1 MAASHGSTALL
12 HRRLADTASL
22 ASGSSSF
29 FVPSLDPSF
38 SPSLPYRHQRS
49 SVDFPSDQQPDR
61 FVPAGSRAAAEC
73 GRSRG
78 AIASVCHAVASGG
91 SDGGSGG
98 GATYARSWR
107 NRGESA
113 RARVTIARVGI
124 SMSGLSLGGSYSGG
138 SGSVLGS
145 GEAQQGWQQLRRPQQ
160 QQQQKLGGRRG
171 VLPQRRPSAELLSEE
186 RRKKELER
194 AIREARGK
202 GGAEGLAEA
211 LQIEPPAQP
220 QWPFWRKKRESSS
233 GEARMLTRRIVEL
246 GKRRQ
251 LDQVFQLLDDA
262 KRSKK
267 AVNMITMNAA
277 MAACVNCGD
286 IDRAL
291 DLFDDMTGDGGT
303 GVDSITYGTLLKGL
317 GRAKRLDDAFEV
329 LEAMEDGTAPGR
341 PELTAVHL
349 NTLVNACADA
359 GDARRAMSVVQ
370 RYKRAFSGAIGPSA
384 FTYNLLL
391 KGYAR
396 SDNPLEALSVA
407 EEMHLQ
413 GLQWERV
420 TFNCLI
426 LACVRAGDMDRALDL
441 LQDMKAEALRRGDDD
456 VLPDAVTYTT
466 IIKGLAE
473 EGDIEALRDVVA
485 DMKRASC
492 VRSPAG
498 PSQPHCDALLAADG
512 AEAGV
517 RSAVSEVTRSSG
529 VPGAS
534 SGASHGSSGGASS
547 NPLVMDRVAYTAIID
562 AFIAV
567 GSPEDALQCMAEL
580 EELGR
585 TDRSMRPRAHV
596 FLSLMRCLAAAGD
609 LPSTQQLAARLVRD
623 AGGRVWPEERAEA
636 AELVLEAATCAG
648 EMGVAARL
656 LDQMEAMHGHQL
668 RMSLRGMQAVVQ
680 LMAATGAGFERFTP
694 IGIRQEV
701 PRTLSLRDTVQSVMV
716 PLADVAVAHPD
727 QSLAELRSAR
737 PDLMPAD
744 VIPVINGA
752 DECVGVLRVPSD
764 AMDPTTLVS
773 HLMLPPPPSL
783 SCLSTVS
790 EAALLLSSRRT
801 PLAAVVA
808 GSARMRYGLAKEAV
822 QRGAGEER
830 RVVGFVRAEAVFE
843 GHGGCWWHSG
853 EREEVGDGGEDV
865 AGVEGGDVPLG
876 EAVEPEPRV
885 NGKSWKEQLTW
896 HMRNSALAL
905 VLFSAPFLAALAS
918 PLTPCPATRLRLA
931 PPTATAAT
939 LSASPA
945 SQETNQE
952 DSSAPGSTAAHSAST
967 TTDHHSTA
975 HATDGAVETGTVNIA
990 SVTTTPPTSATAT
1003 PSTHPS
1009 PPHSTASLPLAATS
1023 PNLASIWQRVIGSTS
1038 EWVPRP
1044 VDGQIG
1050 LQVGPPSP
1058 LFSLSETQAHGDHS
1072 LSPGGGDHSPYD
1084 SSLSAQDW
1092 QQQGQRLGETG
1103 IGALLSPGGPWGRL
1117 VREWRWARV
1126 QYLWDVLLERHPVV
1140 YIMLLMT
1147 MCTTLVFLGG
1157 FLFHT
1162 FRRHKSLGEDMWDA
1176 WSALVSSSS
1185 HLKESTQEGRVIGI
1199 MLTLGGLFFYSLLT
1213 STMTAQFKLRMEWLR
1228 EGAHSQ

>member
-1 MAASHGSTALL
+1 MAASHGLTALL

-29 FVPSLDPSF
+29 FVPSLDPSLT
-38 SPSLPYRHQRS
+38 PSLSHRHQRS
-49 SVDFPSDQQPDR
+49 SVDFPSDQQLDR
-61 FVPAGSRAAAEC
+61 FVPAGTRAAAEC

-78 AIASVCHAVASGG
+78 ARAGTCHAVASGG

-98 GATYARSWR
+98 GANYARSWR
-107 NRGESA
+107 NKGESA

-138 SGSVLGS
+138 SGSISGS
-145 GEAQQGWQQLRRPQQ
+145 GEAQQGWQQQRRPQQ
-160 QQQQKLGGRRG
+160 QQRPGGRRG

-186 RRKKELER
+186 RRKKEVER
-194 AIREARGK
+194 AMREARGK

-262 KRSKK
+262 KRSRK

-291 DLFDDMTGDGGT
+291 DLFDDMTADGGT

-466 IIKGLAE
+466 IIKGLSE
-473 EGDIEALRDVVA
+473 EGDIDALRDVVA
-485 DMKRASC
+485 DMKRANC

-498 PSQPHCDALLAADG
+498 PSQPHCRALLAAEG
-512 AEAGV
+512 PSGV
-517 RSAVSEVTRSSG
+517 AAIGGEEGVSSAVIPVTSSSAGSAVIDGSSTGSSTGSSG
-529 VPGAS
+529 V
-534 SGASHGSSGGASS
+534 ASS

-562 AFIAV
+562 AFVAV

-585 TDRSMRPRAHV
+585 ADRGMRPRAHV
-596 FLSLMRCLAAAGD
+596 FLSLMRSLAAAGD
-609 LPSTQQLAARLVRD
+609 LPSTQQLAGRLVRD

-636 AELVLEAATCAG
+636 AELVLEAATRAG

-694 IGIRQEV
+694 IGIRQE
-701 PRTLSLRDTVQSVMV
+701 LSLRDTVQSVMV

-727 QSLAELRSAR
+727 QSLAELRSAW

-752 DECVGVLRVPSD
+752 DECVGVLRVPSH
-764 AMDPTTLVS
+764 AVDPTTLIT

-790 EAALLLSSRRT
+790 EAALLLSSCRT

-853 EREEVGDGGEDV
+853 EQREEGDVVEEV
-865 AGVEGGDVPLG
+865 AALEGGDVPLG
-876 EAVEPEPRV
+876 EA
-885 NGKSWKEQLTW
+885 
-896 HMRNSALAL
+896 
-905 VLFSAPFLAALAS
+905 
-918 PLTPCPATRLRLA
+918 
-931 PPTATAAT
+931 
-939 LSASPA
+939 
-945 SQETNQE
+945 
-952 DSSAPGSTAAHSAST
+952 
-967 TTDHHSTA
+967 
-975 HATDGAVETGTVNIA
+975 DGGE
-990 SVTTTPPTSATAT
+990 
-1003 PSTHPS
+1003 
-1009 PPHSTASLPLAATS
+1009 
-1023 PNLASIWQRVIGSTS
+1023 
-1038 EWVPRP
+1038 
-1044 VDGQIG
+1044 
-1050 LQVGPPSP
+1050 
-1058 LFSLSETQAHGDHS
+1058 F
-1072 LSPGGGDHSPYD
+1072 GG
-1084 SSLSAQDW
+1084 
-1092 QQQGQRLGETG
+1092 
-1103 IGALLSPGGPWGRL
+1103 
-1117 VREWRWARV
+1117 
-1126 QYLWDVLLERHPVV
+1126 
-1140 YIMLLMT
+1140 
-1147 MCTTLVFLGG
+1147 
-1157 FLFHT
+1157 
-1162 FRRHKSLGEDMWDA
+1162 
-1176 WSALVSSSS
+1176 SSSDS
-1185 HLKESTQEGRVIGI
+1185 D
-1199 MLTLGGLFFYSLLT
+1199 SLC
-1213 STMTAQFKLRMEWLR
+1213 SCVKA
-1228 EGAHSQ
+1228 A

>member
-1 MAASHGSTALL
+1 
-12 HRRLADTASL
+12 
-22 ASGSSSF
+22 
-29 FVPSLDPSF
+29 
-38 SPSLPYRHQRS
+38 
-49 SVDFPSDQQPDR
+49 
-61 FVPAGSRAAAEC
+61 
-73 GRSRG
+73 
-78 AIASVCHAVASGG
+78 
-91 SDGGSGG
+91 
-98 GATYARSWR
+98 
-107 NRGESA
+107 
-113 RARVTIARVGI
+113 
-124 SMSGLSLGGSYSGG
+124 MSGLSLGGSYSGG
-138 SGSVLGS
+138 SGSIS
-145 GEAQQGWQQLRRPQQ
+145 STGEAQQGWQQQRRPQQ
-160 QQQQKLGGRRG
+160 QQQQQRPGGRRG

-186 RRKKELER
+186 RRKKEVER
-194 AIREARGK
+194 AMREARGK

-251 LDQVFQLLDDA
+251 LDQVFQLLEDA

-291 DLFDDMTGDGGT
+291 DLFDDMTADGGT

-466 IIKGLAE
+466 IIKGLSE
-473 EGDIEALRDVVA
+473 EGDLEALRDVVA

-498 PSQPHCDALLAADG
+498 PSLPHCHTLLAADG
-512 AEAGV
+512 GEEGVSSPASTVTSSTGVAG
-517 RSAVSEVTRSSG
+517 SSTG
-529 VPGAS
+529 VVDGS
-534 SGASHGSSGGASS
+534 STGSSTGSSSGGGTSS
-547 NPLVMDRVAYTAIID
+547 NPLGMDRVAYTAIID

-585 TDRSMRPRAHV
+585 ADRSMRPRAHV
-596 FLSLMRCLAAAGD
+596 FLSLMRSLAAAGD

-636 AELVLEAATCAG
+636 AELVLEAATRAG
-648 EMGVAARL
+648 EMDVAARL
-656 LDQMEAMHGHQL
+656 LDEMEAMHGHQL

-680 LMAATGAGFERFTP
+680 LMAATGTGFERFTP

-701 PRTLSLRDTVQSVMV
+701 PKTLSLRDTVQSVMV

-752 DECVGVLRVPSD
+752 DECVGVLRVPSL
-764 AMDPTTLVS
+764 AMDPTALIS

-783 SCLSTVS
+783 SCLSTIS
-790 EAALLLSSRRT
+790 EAALLLSSRRI

-808 GSARMRYGLAKEAV
+808 GSARMRYGLAKEAA
-822 QRGAGEER
+822 QRSSGEER

-853 EREEVGDGGEDV
+853 EQREGENGVAAVESGDVPFVE
-865 AGVEGGDVPLG
+865 VEGGG
-876 EAVEPEPRV
+876 FGGR
-885 NGKSWKEQLTW
+885 T
-896 HMRNSALAL
+896 
-905 VLFSAPFLAALAS
+905 
-918 PLTPCPATRLRLA
+918 
-931 PPTATAAT
+931 
-939 LSASPA
+939 
-945 SQETNQE
+945 E
-952 DSSAPGSTAAHSAST
+952 DSSSDS
-967 TTDHHSTA
+967 D
-975 HATDGAVETGTVNIA
+975 
-990 SVTTTPPTSATAT
+990 
-1003 PSTHPS
+1003 
-1009 PPHSTASLPLAATS
+1009 SL
-1023 PNLASIWQRVIGSTS
+1023 
-1038 EWVPRP
+1038 
-1044 VDGQIG
+1044 
-1050 LQVGPPSP
+1050 
-1058 LFSLSETQAHGDHS
+1058 
-1072 LSPGGGDHSPYD
+1072 
-1084 SSLSAQDW
+1084 
-1092 QQQGQRLGETG
+1092 
-1103 IGALLSPGGPWGRL
+1103 
-1117 VREWRWARV
+1117 
-1126 QYLWDVLLERHPVV
+1126 VV
-1140 YIMLLMT
+1140 
-1147 MCTTLVFLGG
+1147 
-1157 FLFHT
+1157 
-1162 FRRHKSLGEDMWDA
+1162 A
-1176 WSALVSSSS
+1176 
-1185 HLKESTQEGRVIGI
+1185 
-1199 MLTLGGLFFYSLLT
+1199 
-1213 STMTAQFKLRMEWLR
+1213 
-1228 EGAHSQ
+1228 

>member
-1 MAASHGSTALL
+1 MAASHGLTALL

-29 FVPSLDPSF
+29 FVPSLDPSLT
-38 SPSLPYRHQRS
+38 PSLSHRHQRS
-49 SVDFPSDQQPDR
+49 SVDFPSDQQLDR
-61 FVPAGSRAAAEC
+61 FVPAGTRAAAEC

-78 AIASVCHAVASGG
+78 ARAGTCHAVASGG

-98 GATYARSWR
+98 GANYARSWR
-107 NRGESA
+107 NKGESA

-138 SGSVLGS
+138 SGSISGS
-145 GEAQQGWQQLRRPQQ
+145 GEAQQGWQQQRRPQQ
-160 QQQQKLGGRRG
+160 QQRPGGRRG

-186 RRKKELER
+186 RRKKEVER
-194 AIREARGK
+194 AMREARGK

-251 LDQVFQLLDDA
+251 LDQCTPHPIASQVFQLLDDA
-262 KRSKK
+262 KRSRK

-291 DLFDDMTGDGGT
+291 DLFDDMTADGGT

-396 SDNPLEALSVA
+396 SDNPPEAVSVAEEMHLQGLQWERVTFNYLVLSLPPFSPPGYARSDNPLEALSVA

-466 IIKGLAE
+466 IIKGLSEEGGRDALRDVVADMKRASCGLSE
-473 EGDIEALRDVVA
+473 EGDIDALRDVVA

-498 PSQPHCDALLAADG
+498 PSQPHCRALLAAEG
-512 AEAGV
+512 P
-517 RSAVSEVTRSSG
+517 SAVAAVGGEEGVSSAVIPVTSSSAGNAVIDGSSTGSSTGSSG
-529 VPGAS
+529 V
-534 SGASHGSSGGASS
+534 ASS
-547 NPLVMDRVAYTAIID
+547 NPLVMDRVAYTAIIDAFVAVGSPEVRVSATSSSSNPLVMDLVVYTAIID

-585 TDRSMRPRAHV
+585 ADRGMRPRAHV
-596 FLSLMRCLAAAGD
+596 FLSLMRSLAAAGD
-609 LPSTQQLAARLVRD
+609 LPSTQQLAGRLVRD

-636 AELVLEAATCAG
+636 AELVLEAAARAG

-694 IGIRQEV
+694 IGIRQE
-701 PRTLSLRDTVQSVMV
+701 LSLRDTVQSVMV

-727 QSLAELRSAR
+727 QSLAELRSAW

-752 DECVGVLRVPSD
+752 DECVGVLRVPSH
-764 AMDPTTLVS
+764 AVDPTTLIT

-790 EAALLLSSRRT
+790 EAALLLSSCRT

-853 EREEVGDGGEDV
+853 EQREEGDVVEEV
-865 AGVEGGDVPLG
+865 AALEGGDVPLG
-876 EAVEPEPRV
+876 EA
-885 NGKSWKEQLTW
+885 NGGE
-896 HMRNSALAL
+896 
-905 VLFSAPFLAALAS
+905 F
-918 PLTPCPATRLRLA
+918 
-931 PPTATAAT
+931 
-939 LSASPA
+939 
-945 SQETNQE
+945 
-952 DSSAPGSTAAHSAST
+952 
-967 TTDHHSTA
+967 
-975 HATDGAVETGTVNIA
+975 
-990 SVTTTPPTSATAT
+990 
-1003 PSTHPS
+1003 
-1009 PPHSTASLPLAATS
+1009 
-1023 PNLASIWQRVIGSTS
+1023 
-1038 EWVPRP
+1038 
-1044 VDGQIG
+1044 
-1050 LQVGPPSP
+1050 
-1058 LFSLSETQAHGDHS
+1058 
-1072 LSPGGGDHSPYD
+1072 GG
-1084 SSLSAQDW
+1084 
-1092 QQQGQRLGETG
+1092 
-1103 IGALLSPGGPWGRL
+1103 
-1117 VREWRWARV
+1117 
-1126 QYLWDVLLERHPVV
+1126 
-1140 YIMLLMT
+1140 
-1147 MCTTLVFLGG
+1147 
-1157 FLFHT
+1157 
-1162 FRRHKSLGEDMWDA
+1162 
-1176 WSALVSSSS
+1176 SSSDS
-1185 HLKESTQEGRVIGI
+1185 D
-1199 MLTLGGLFFYSLLT
+1199 SLC
-1213 STMTAQFKLRMEWLR
+1213 SCVKA
-1228 EGAHSQ
+1228 A